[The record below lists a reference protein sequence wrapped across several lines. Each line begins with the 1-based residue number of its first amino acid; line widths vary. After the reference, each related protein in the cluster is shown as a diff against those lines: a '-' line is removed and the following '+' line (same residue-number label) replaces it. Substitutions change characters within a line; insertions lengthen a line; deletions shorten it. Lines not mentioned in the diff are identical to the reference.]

1 MRNFMKQT
9 LPPIINLQVSDLVID
24 PYFYR
29 EALTV
34 AVRHERL
41 PNAALEHLGALLPLA
56 VAQLDAVGD
65 LYGALTLAGL
75 LNQLNGP
82 VAAA

>member
-1 MRNFMKQT
+1 MRNLMKQT
-9 LPPIINLQVSDLVID
+9 LPSITNLQVSDLVID

-29 EALTV
+29 EALSV

-41 PNAALEHLGALLPLA
+41 PHAALDHLGVLLPLA

-65 LYGALTLAGL
+65 LYGALSLAGL
-75 LNQLNGP
+75 LNQLTNP
-82 VAAA
+82 LAAA